1 MKPTTLLS
9 LGPLLLLFACKNHK
23 TDSVDVSI
31 VGDSTAKDTGATN
44 TQPPMEYDSAAMMKA
59 WMDFATP
66 GDMHKWMAKYN
77 GTWNGEVTTW
87 MEKDK
92 PPVKSNATVTN
103 KTTYNGLY
111 QIGTYKGNMMGMPF
125 EGQSILGYD
134 NSKKKFVTTWIDN
147 MGSGI
152 VIMTGDWDEG
162 SKTLHL
168 KGTQTNPMDG
178 TDMII
183 RQEVKF
189 VDDNTQVTT
198 MYGSHAG
205 AEEKMMEINL
215 KRKM

>member
-1 MKPTTLLS
+1 MKPTTLLA
-9 LGPLLLLFACKNHK
+9 LGLLFLFACKNPK
-23 TDSVDVSI
+23 TDSVDVNVSQ
-31 VGDSTAKDTGATN
+31 DTSATDTVAAN
-44 TQPPMEYDSAAMMKA
+44 TPPIEYDSAAIMKA
-59 WMDFATP
+59 WVDFYTP
-66 GDMHKWMAKYN
+66 GDMHKWMAKQN
-77 GTWNGEVTTW
+77 GTWTGEVTAW
-87 MEKDK
+87 MDKDK
-92 PPVKSNATVTN
+92 PPVKWNATSTN
-103 KTTYNGLY
+103 TTTYNGLY
-111 QIGTYKGNMMGMPF
+111 QIGTFKGTMMGMPF

-152 VIMTGDWDEG
+152 LIMTGDWDEA

-178 TDMII
+178 SDMSI

-198 MYGSHAG
+198 MFGTIAG

-215 KRKM
+215 KRKI